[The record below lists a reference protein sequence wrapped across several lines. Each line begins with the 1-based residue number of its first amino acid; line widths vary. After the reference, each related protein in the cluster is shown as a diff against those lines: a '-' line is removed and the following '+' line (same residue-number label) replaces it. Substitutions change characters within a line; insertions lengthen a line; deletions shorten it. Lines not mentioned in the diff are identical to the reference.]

1 MEDYSK
7 KLAEAPSLK
16 KMQIDGQD
24 AEVVETG
31 VFLADLVPRIQALE
45 ETLATLSADETAK
58 DRRVRQRAATAEL
71 INIHGLQLV
80 IYEASNFLLGVRSG
94 IPRLQNLLNDFFSQ
108 GAIED
113 NYESELISALEGL
126 IGGFLYDFKLQ
137 LTLFC
142 QDCDIVSRK
151 TTTDFFPEIIDVTM
165 QGIALA
171 ESIQAWIKLFGANR
185 VTLLKKQ
192 LCNFYCK
199 LVASVILI
207 FEKIDKALGKKAE
220 KVFSLENLCKEILE
234 IEGKIY
240 RDALDGWD
248 CQELE
253 EQRQQNYGLVL
264 GNVRKLLDI
273 SRKSCDLL
281 QQVEDLRTEVK
292 KEESEATVA
301 KTPDKELKT
310 KLLSVWCPTFAD
322 LILEVEERSVKPV
335 VSKDLFAV
343 MGVTPGSKGVKK
355 NQNTLEERANR
366 SKKKN
371 SKRKKKKARH
381 TRSEFW
387 HSETTQT
394 ESSPVA
400 ENEEVKKRAAAE
412 PPVEQK
418 TKLTSEAVA
427 KEPEVKLTYAQALMK
442 KR

>member
-1 MEDYSK
+1 MEDYNK
-7 KLAEAPSLK
+7 ELAEAASPK
-16 KMQIDGQD
+16 KIQIDGQD

-31 VFLADLVPRIQALE
+31 VFLADLALKIQALE
-45 ETLATLSADETAK
+45 EALAALSADEVAK
-58 DRRVRQRAATAEL
+58 DRQRAVLVEL
-71 INIHGLQLV
+71 INVYGLQLA
-80 IYEASNFLLGVRSG
+80 IYAASNSKLGAGSD
-94 IPRLQNLLNDFFSQ
+94 IPRLQNLLRDFFSEE
-108 GAIED
+108 AIEEK
-113 NYESELISALEGL
+113 YKSVLITTLEAM
-126 IGGFLYDFKLQ
+126 ITGFLYDFKSQ

-142 QDCDIVSRK
+142 QNYAIVSRK
-151 TTTDFFPEIIDVTM
+151 TTTDFSPEIIDVTM
-165 QGIALA
+165 QGIVLA
-171 ESIQAWIKLFGANR
+171 ESIQAWIKLFEANR

-264 GNVRKLLDI
+264 RNVGKLLDI

-281 QQVEDLRTEVK
+281 QQVEDLRAEIQ
-292 KEESEATVA
+292 KEESQATVA
-301 KTPDKELKT
+301 TAPDKELET
-310 KLLSVWCPTFAD
+310 ELLSVWCPTFVE
-322 LILEVEERSVKPV
+322 LILKVEERSAKPV

-355 NQNTLEERANR
+355 NQNTLKERANR

-371 SKRKKKKARH
+371 SKRKKKKAQH

-394 ESSPVA
+394 ESSLVA
-400 ENEEVKKRAAAE
+400 KNDEEVKKPAAAE
-412 PPVEQK
+412 PSVEQK
-418 TKLTSEAVA
+418 TELTLEAVT